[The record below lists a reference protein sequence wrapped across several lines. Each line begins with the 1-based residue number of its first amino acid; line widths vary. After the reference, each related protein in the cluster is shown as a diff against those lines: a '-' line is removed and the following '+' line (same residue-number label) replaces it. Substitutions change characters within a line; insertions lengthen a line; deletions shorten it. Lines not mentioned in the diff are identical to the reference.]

1 MILEIVSPEATLFT
15 GEVAAISVPGT
26 DGSFQMLNN
35 HAPIVAALKEGTV
48 AIKGQV
54 TVANQYEALF
64 RKEGGTTL
72 LNITSGTVEM
82 NANKVIL
89 LID

>member
-15 GEVAAISVPGT
+15 GEVAAVSVPGS
-26 DGSFQMLNN
+26 DGSFEMLNN

-48 AIKGQV
+48 VIKGQV
-54 TVANQYEALF
+54 TVTNQYEDLF
-64 RKEGGTTL
+64 RKQGDTTL
-72 LNITSGTVEM
+72 LDITSGTVEM

>member
-15 GEVAAISVPGT
+15 GEVAAVSVPGT

-48 AIKGQV
+48 AIKGEV
-54 TVANQYEALF
+54 TVTSQYEGLF
-64 RKEGGTTL
+64 RKEGDTTL
-72 LNITSGTVEM
+72 LDITSGTVEM

>member
-15 GEVAAISVPGT
+15 GEVAAVSVPGT

-35 HAPIVAALKEGTV
+35 HAPIVAALKEGAV

-54 TVANQYEALF
+54 TVADQYEALF
-64 RKEGGTTL
+64 RKEGDTTL
-72 LNITSGTVEM
+72 LDITSGTVEM

>member
-15 GEVAAISVPGT
+15 GEVAAVSVPGT

-54 TVANQYEALF
+54 TVANQYEDLF
-64 RKEGGTTL
+64 RKQGDTTL
-72 LNITSGTVEM
+72 LDITSGTVEM